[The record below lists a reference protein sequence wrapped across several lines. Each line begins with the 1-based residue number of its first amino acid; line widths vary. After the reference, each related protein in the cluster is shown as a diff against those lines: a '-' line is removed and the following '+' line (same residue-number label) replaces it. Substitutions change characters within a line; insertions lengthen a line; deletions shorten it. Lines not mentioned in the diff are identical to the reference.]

1 MPNQSMPKRLVHI
14 IPTLDQGGAEKQLC
28 LLCAHLDR
36 QKFDTQVVVLTH
48 TGPREATLREAGI
61 PIHCIDKHSKFDP
74 LAYRRLKAKLKELR
88 PDIVHTWLF
97 AANSYGRAAA
107 KAVGVPTI
115 IGGERSVD
123 PWKRRWQIFIDK
135 WLLKSSKAII
145 TNTPAVTDFYASR
158 GLNTDKFVV
167 IPNAVEP
174 YTGPRLTREQV
185 YAKLGIPA
193 RSKLVMAIGRLWP
206 QKGYQDLIWAGE
218 LLCVAHGDAWVV
230 IVGDG
235 PQRERLQQYRDDTR
249 ADNSVRF
256 AGERTDA
263 RELLSGADLLW
274 NGSLY
279 EGQSNTILEAMS
291 QGVPVVA
298 TDIPGNRDLVVPDQT
313 GYLYP
318 LGDVANLTRFSNR
331 ILQDAEL
338 WTRMSQASIAR
349 ANAEFSIARMV
360 QRHEETYLKLAETVQ
375 S

>member
-1 MPNQSMPKRLVHI
+1 MPTRLVHI

-36 QKFDTQVVVLTH
+36 QKYDVHVIVLTH
-48 TGPREATLREAGI
+48 TGPREQSLREAGI
-61 PIHCIDKHSKFDP
+61 PLHFINKRGKFDP
-74 LAYRRLKAKLKELR
+74 LAYMRLKRKLLELK

-107 KAVGVPTI
+107 KAAHVPVI

-123 PWKRRWQIFIDK
+123 PWKGAWQIFIDK
-135 WLLKSSKAII
+135 WLLRRTSAVI
-145 TNTPAVTDFYASR
+145 TNTSAITEFYASR
-158 GLNTDKFVV
+158 GVPTDRFVA

-174 YTGPRLTREQV
+174 FTGKSITREE
-185 YAKLGIPA
+185 AFRRLNIPP
-193 RSKLVMAIGRLWP
+193 RSKLVLAIGRLWA

-218 LLCVAHGDAWVV
+218 LMAVAHGDAWLV

-235 PQRERLQQYRDDTR
+235 PQRERLLQFRDDTR
-249 ADNSVRF
+249 AENTVRF
-256 AGERTDA
+256 AGERTDT
-263 RELLSGADLLW
+263 RELLSAADLLL

-298 TDIPGNRDLVVPDQT
+298 SDIPGNRDLVVHEQT

-318 LGDVANLTRFSNR
+318 VGDINNLTRFSTR
-331 ILQDAEL
+331 LLQDEQL
-338 WTRMSQASIAR
+338 WSRMSQAAAAR
-349 ANAEFSIARMV
+349 AREEFSLTRMV
-360 QRHEETYLKLAETVQ
+360 QRHDEIYEKLLLGQ
-375 S
+375 SLTS